1 MSYSLQRMTA
11 ADAAETVRWMVR
23 QYGFD
28 AAEVEDW
35 VAHLHFNWP
44 MSVKA
49 VDGAG
54 ETVGLLNMSD
64 YRIEEETAQMAVEQ
78 PELLA
83 RLNGLR
89 YIAVFSF
96 IVAEEYRGT
105 RLNYDMIMSLWPDL
119 QGYDFVFI
127 PVMHRLKT
135 HRYWQ
140 RWGAVEFYRDEMSV
154 YYMLPLSAAARTVS
168 QMNVGA
174 MMARKS
180 TKAQTSNFLPFI
192 N

>member
-1 MSYSLQRMTA
+1 MNYTLQRMA
-11 ADAAETVRWMVR
+11 ATDATETVEWMTR

-28 AAEVEDW
+28 AAEVRDW

-49 VDGAG
+49 VDETGA
-54 ETVGLLNMSD
+54 TVGLLNMSD
-64 YRIEEETAQMAVEQ
+64 YRIEEETSRMADEQ

-96 IVAEEYRGT
+96 IVAEAYRGT

-119 QGYDFVFI
+119 QQYDFVFI
-127 PVMHRLKT
+127 PVMHHLKT
-135 HRYWQ
+135 HSYWK
-140 RWGAVEFYRDEMSV
+140 RWGAVEFYRDAMSV
-154 YYMLPLSAAARTVS
+154 YYMLPI
-168 QMNVGA
+168 
-174 MMARKS
+174 S
-180 TKAQTSNFLPFI
+180 TRGKLESEN
-192 N
+192 

>member
-1 MSYSLQRMTA
+1 MPMNYTLQRMA
-11 ADAAETVRWMVR
+11 ATDATETVEWMTR

-28 AAEVEDW
+28 AAEVRDW

-49 VDGAG
+49 LDAAG
-54 ETVGLLNMSD
+54 EVIGLLNMSD
-64 YRIEEETAQMAVEQ
+64 YRIEEETSRMADEQ

-96 IVAEEYRGT
+96 IVAEAYRGT

-119 QGYDFVFI
+119 QQCDFVFI
-127 PVMHRLKT
+127 PVMHHLKT
-135 HRYWQ
+135 HSYWK

-154 YYMLPLSAAARTVS
+154 YYMLPI
-168 QMNVGA
+168 
-174 MMARKS
+174 S
-180 TKAQTSNFLPFI
+180 TRGKLESEN
-192 N
+192 

>member
-1 MSYSLQRMTA
+1 MPMNYTLQRMA
-11 ADAAETVRWMVR
+11 ATDATETVEWMTR

-28 AAEVEDW
+28 AAEVRDW

-49 VDGAG
+49 VDETGA
-54 ETVGLLNMSD
+54 TVGLLNMSD
-64 YRIEEETAQMAVEQ
+64 YRIEEETSRMADEQ

-96 IVAEEYRGT
+96 IVAEAYRGT

-119 QGYDFVFI
+119 QQYDFVFI
-127 PVMHRLKT
+127 PVMHHLKT
-135 HRYWQ
+135 HNYWK
-140 RWGAVEFYRDEMSV
+140 RWGAMEFYRDAMSV
-154 YYMLPLSAAARTVS
+154 YYMLPI
-168 QMNVGA
+168 
-174 MMARKS
+174 S
-180 TKAQTSNFLPFI
+180 TRGKLESEK
-192 N
+192 

>member
-1 MSYSLQRMTA
+1 MNYTLQRMA
-11 ADAAETVRWMVR
+11 ATDATETVEWMTR

-28 AAEVEDW
+28 AAEVRDW

-49 VDGAG
+49 VDETGA
-54 ETVGLLNMSD
+54 TVGLLNMSD
-64 YRIEEETAQMAVEQ
+64 YRIEEETSRMADEQ

-96 IVAEEYRGT
+96 IVAEAYRGT

-119 QGYDFVFI
+119 QQYDFVFI
-127 PVMHRLKT
+127 PVMHHLKT
-135 HRYWQ
+135 HNYWK
-140 RWGAVEFYRDEMSV
+140 RWGAVEFYRDAMLV
-154 YYMLPLSAAARTVS
+154 YYMLPI
-168 QMNVGA
+168 
-174 MMARKS
+174 S
-180 TKAQTSNFLPFI
+180 TRGKLESEN
-192 N
+192 

>member
-1 MSYSLQRMTA
+1 MNYTLQRMA
-11 ADAAETVRWMVR
+11 ATDATETVEWMTR

-28 AAEVEDW
+28 AAEVRDW

-49 VDGAG
+49 VDETGA
-54 ETVGLLNMSD
+54 TVGLLNMSD
-64 YRIEEETAQMAVEQ
+64 YRIEEETSRMSDEQ

-96 IVAEEYRGT
+96 IVAEAYRGT

-119 QGYDFVFI
+119 QQYDFVFI
-127 PVMHRLKT
+127 PVMHHLKT
-135 HRYWQ
+135 HNYWK
-140 RWGAVEFYRDEMSV
+140 RWGAVEFYRDAMSV
-154 YYMLPLSAAARTVS
+154 YYMLPI
-168 QMNVGA
+168 
-174 MMARKS
+174 S
-180 TKAQTSNFLPFI
+180 TRGKLESEN
-192 N
+192 